1 MKWFF
6 PFFFFPFVISAQD
19 ETIIE
24 ADYISIEKEGD
35 LNVAFLSHPVVI
47 RGEVRIQADR
57 MLLWFP
63 AEKQKNSFEELYA
76 EGNVVYRSGTQEVKS
91 DRMYYNALT
100 HQAYMVHLEARMWE
114 PKSGRSYRIIA
125 EKMKS
130 LVRGKFQME
139 KVRLST
145 CNYGVPHYDVYVGEG
160 LLSGRDPHEEQ
171 RALDVFPF
179 QQWTLQG
186 RPIIPRMAEIPIF
199 YLPAFMLKSEWLK
212 DFPLRSVRPEETSRF
227 GWSVLTEWGFPL
239 YKGRLDEWFFDE
251 NLDPKDDDRRW
262 GDIGIEVDWREVRG
276 WAGGV
281 DLKWGWDW

>member
-125 EKMKS
+125 K
-130 LVRGKFQME
+130 R
-139 KVRLST
+139 
-145 CNYGVPHYDVYVGEG
+145 
-160 LLSGRDPHEEQ
+160 
-171 RALDVFPF
+171 
-179 QQWTLQG
+179 
-186 RPIIPRMAEIPIF
+186 
-199 YLPAFMLKSEWLK
+199 
-212 DFPLRSVRPEETSRF
+212 
-227 GWSVLTEWGFPL
+227 
-239 YKGRLDEWFFDE
+239 
-251 NLDPKDDDRRW
+251 
-262 GDIGIEVDWREVRG
+262 
-276 WAGGV
+276 
-281 DLKWGWDW
+281 